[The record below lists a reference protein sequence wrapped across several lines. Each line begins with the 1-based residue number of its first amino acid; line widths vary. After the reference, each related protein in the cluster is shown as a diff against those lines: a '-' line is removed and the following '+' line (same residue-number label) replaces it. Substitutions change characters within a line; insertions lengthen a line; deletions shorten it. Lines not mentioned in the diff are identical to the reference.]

1 MSTNIDVLKQETKE
15 NVEILFSNGVVK
27 AVNFL
32 IKPLTISCNYVVNTL
47 WLQSKLIQTKKVGAV
62 KLIDLKSTLTLL

>member
-32 IKPLTISCNYVVNTL
+32 IKPPTISCNYVVNTL
-47 WLQSKLIQTKKVGAV
+47 WLQSKLIQTKKVGVV
-62 KLIDLKSTLTLL
+62 KLIDLKSTLALL